1 MITKT
6 FSRDYLVD
14 ELDLPYNATYDE
26 VTDNSRWSIFHDMVF
41 KDNEK
46 YYQTSYSVGATE
58 CQDERPWE
66 YEDEIECVEVEK
78 RQVLVE
84 KWMPIEG
91 E

>member
-14 ELDLPYNATYDE
+14 ELDLPYNSIYDK